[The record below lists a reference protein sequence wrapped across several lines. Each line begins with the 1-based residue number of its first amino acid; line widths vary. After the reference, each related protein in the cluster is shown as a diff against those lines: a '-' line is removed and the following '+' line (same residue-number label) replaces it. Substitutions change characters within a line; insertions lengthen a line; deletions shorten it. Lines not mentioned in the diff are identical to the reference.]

1 MSWLQLVAVGFLCCL
16 KNKNKKCCSIKS
28 LEKNSRK
35 SQNEIKKVTFVQ
47 LRGEEPSDWLM
58 SFEVENLLN
67 VL

>member
-16 KNKNKKCCSIKS
+16 KNKLKMLLDKIARK
-28 LEKNSRK
+28 KNSRK

-47 LRGEEPSDWLM
+47 LGGEEPSDWLM
-58 SFEVENLLN
+58 SFEVGNLLN